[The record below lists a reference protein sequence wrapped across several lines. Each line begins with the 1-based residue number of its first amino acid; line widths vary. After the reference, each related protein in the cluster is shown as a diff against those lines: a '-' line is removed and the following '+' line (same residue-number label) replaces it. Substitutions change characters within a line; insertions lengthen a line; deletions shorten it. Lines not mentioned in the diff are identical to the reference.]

1 MMDMM
6 KNLYDEGDDNM
17 KRMIN
22 KAWVITIY
30 YKLKFFS
37 QRIRG
42 KKERCQKCDYD
53 FESFILIF

>member
-30 YKLKFFS
+30 YELKF
-37 QRIRG
+37 
-42 KKERCQKCDYD
+42 
-53 FESFILIF
+53 